1 MSVFARLTGVL
12 SDCLCSG
19 LEKREGSTSHAFDR
33 ELPSTPFNRNYV
45 CLVFAGCKA
54 NVDGTSALH
63 ARRAHC
69 FSASTLDLD
78 LSARA
83 GNPRLRCI

>member
-1 MSVFARLTGVL
+1 MLLTESCLPLRLTVITFAW
-12 SDCLCSG
+12 CLLAAKQMWMG
-19 LEKREGSTSHAFDR
+19 L
-33 ELPSTPFNRNYV
+33 
-45 CLVFAGCKA
+45 
-54 NVDGTSALH
+54 
-63 ARRAHC
+63 ARYMHGRAHC